1 MASSQHQLPRVWEWW
16 RGGGGG
22 ARRGTHIP
30 RPGMAGS
37 LGKVGLCK
45 WLSGEG
51 GPGLRKARLGAR
63 PGKPRLIP
71 QSSHSVKR
79 LVYPGDCSL
88 VGHDGLS
95 AGPFVMLTAADQWIE
110 VRTSD
115 VGASLEGKKSQRFIF
130 SRLVTL
136 RSLIFSPLASA
147 ALKWILISALM
158 QTCQINFADLGYD
171 WPKIASASVLCSKPM
186 NFNHGQNGLVA
197 FFVRNLNR
205 KGLNCKCQGMMLF
218 CSFQKLMWWRS
229 KKLLC
234 RVYSWQMLWEASQAA
249 FCRAA
254 ARGAWGPPQKAHR
267 AIQSHSLAGW
277 WASHGLW
284 GGVPISL

>member
-1 MASSQHQLPRVWEWW
+1 MAKLSQDPGSEGPYPHAILGRKFQKSWVSANGPREG
-16 RGGGGG
+16 RG
-22 ARRGTHIP
+22 RF
-30 RPGMAGS
+30 
-37 LGKVGLCK
+37 
-45 WLSGEG
+45 
-51 GPGLRKARLGAR
+51 RKAGLGAAF
-63 PGKPRLIP
+63 GKPRLIP
-71 QSSHSVKR
+71 QSSHSVKH
-79 LVYPGDCSL
+79 LVYPGDCSP
-88 VGHDGLS
+88 VGRDGLS

-136 RSLIFSPLASA
+136 RSLIFSQLASA

-186 NFNHGQNGLVA
+186 NFNHDQNGLVA

-234 RVYSWQMLWEASQAA
+234 RVYSWQMLWEAW
-249 FCRAA
+249 RAGFLQSCA
-254 ARGAWGPPQKAHR
+254 HGALGPP
-267 AIQSHSLAGW
+267 
-277 WASHGLW
+277 
-284 GGVPISL
+284 

>member
-1 MASSQHQLPRVWEWW
+1 
-16 RGGGGG
+16 
-22 ARRGTHIP
+22 
-30 RPGMAGS
+30 
-37 LGKVGLCK
+37 
-45 WLSGEG
+45 
-51 GPGLRKARLGAR
+51 
-63 PGKPRLIP
+63 
-71 QSSHSVKR
+71 
-79 LVYPGDCSL
+79 
-88 VGHDGLS
+88 
-95 AGPFVMLTAADQWIE
+95 MLTAADQWIE

-130 SRLVTL
+130 SCLVTL
-136 RSLIFSPLASA
+136 RSLIFSQLASA

-218 CSFQKLMWWRS
+218 CSFQKLMRWRS

-234 RVYSWQMLWEASQAA
+234 RVYSWQMLWEALRAA
-249 FCRAA
+249 FQQSCG
-254 ARGAWGPPQKAHR
+254 GAWGRPPQTRR
-267 AIQSHSLAGW
+267 AIRSHCSER
-277 WASHGLW
+277 WASQGLQGAAPVFLGILHPSPP
-284 GGVPISL
+284 GGEGSSGGTLF

>member
-1 MASSQHQLPRVWEWW
+1 M
-16 RGGGGG
+16 
-22 ARRGTHIP
+22 
-30 RPGMAGS
+30 
-37 LGKVGLCK
+37 
-45 WLSGEG
+45 
-51 GPGLRKARLGAR
+51 
-63 PGKPRLIP
+63 
-71 QSSHSVKR
+71 
-79 LVYPGDCSL
+79 YPGDCSP
-88 VGHDGLS
+88 VGRDGLS

-136 RSLIFSPLASA
+136 RSLIFSQLASA

-186 NFNHGQNGLVA
+186 NFNHDQNGLVA

-234 RVYSWQMLWEASQAA
+234 RVYSWQMLWEALWDG
-249 FCRAA
+249 FR
-254 ARGAWGPPQKAHR
+254 
-267 AIQSHSLAGW
+267 QSFVQGMPVL
-277 WASHGLW
+277 
-284 GGVPISL
+284 P

>member
-1 MASSQHQLPRVWEWW
+1 M
-16 RGGGGG
+16 
-22 ARRGTHIP
+22 
-30 RPGMAGS
+30 
-37 LGKVGLCK
+37 
-45 WLSGEG
+45 
-51 GPGLRKARLGAR
+51 
-63 PGKPRLIP
+63 
-71 QSSHSVKR
+71 
-79 LVYPGDCSL
+79 YPGDCSL
-88 VGHDGLS
+88 VGQAGLS
-95 AGPFVMLTAADQWIE
+95 VGPFVMLTAADQWIE

-136 RSLIFSPLASA
+136 RSLIFSQLASA

-171 WPKIASASVLCSKPM
+171 WPKIASASVVCSKPM

-234 RVYSWQMLWEASQAA
+234 RVYSWQVLWELCSWLATGCALGVQ
-249 FCRAA
+249 
-254 ARGAWGPPQKAHR
+254 GPPGTHR
-267 AIQSHSLAGW
+267 CAATCTVDRSGM
-277 WASHGLW
+277 
-284 GGVPISL
+284 

>member
-1 MASSQHQLPRVWEWW
+1 
-16 RGGGGG
+16 
-22 ARRGTHIP
+22 
-30 RPGMAGS
+30 
-37 LGKVGLCK
+37 
-45 WLSGEG
+45 
-51 GPGLRKARLGAR
+51 
-63 PGKPRLIP
+63 
-71 QSSHSVKR
+71 
-79 LVYPGDCSL
+79 
-88 VGHDGLS
+88 
-95 AGPFVMLTAADQWIE
+95 MLTAADQWIE
-110 VRTSD
+110 VRTPD

-136 RSLIFSPLASA
+136 RSLIFSQLASA

-234 RVYSWQMLWEASQAA
+234 RVYSWQVLWEAL
-249 FCRAA
+249 
-254 ARGAWGPPQKAHR
+254 
-267 AIQSHSLAGW
+267 LAGFPQSW
-277 WASHGLW
+277 RSLHKPVRLDNCSWRRHSSWEACTGCHTGLLCPTW
-284 GGVPISL
+284 LLLYRGLRHFCHLGETEAQIPCCSSCLGSPFAFP